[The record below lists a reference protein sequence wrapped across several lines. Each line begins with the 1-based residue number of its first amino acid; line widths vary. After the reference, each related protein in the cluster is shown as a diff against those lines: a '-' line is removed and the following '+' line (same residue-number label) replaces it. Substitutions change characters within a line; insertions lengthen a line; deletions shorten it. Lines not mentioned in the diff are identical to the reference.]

1 MKSKYFILMAIV
13 VVLMASSIIVQAQ
26 SGENAGRRMGFDP
39 QQMVDNLTK
48 ELTLSEAQVKT
59 LENIVKETQKKREN
73 LRSQDLEQSERR
85 EMMTV
90 LTDDQNKQIM
100 SILDE
105 KQKEKYKEVLA
116 ARVKRMQGRSG
127 GGTQSR
133 Q

>member
-1 MKSKYFILMAIV
+1 MKSKHFILMAIV
-13 VVLMASSIIVQAQ
+13 VALMASSIIVQAQ
-26 SGENAGRRMGFDP
+26 PGQNAGRRMGFDP